1 MDERLVMIFRSMLFI
16 LIFLFLSFKI
26 ISQTK
31 NVGKIISYSKTQNGI
46 EGKTISSYFQI
57 AAYNDNTVRVRIS
70 KNEIKD
76 NFSYVLES
84 TELSNY
90 NAEVNEESNFIVIS
104 TNKID
109 AYIEKEPALRVT
121 FKNKSG
127 KIE

>member
-31 NVGKIISYSKTQNGI
+31 NVGKITSYSKTQNGI

-90 NAEVNEESNFIVIS
+90 NAEVNE
-104 TNKID
+104 
-109 AYIEKEPALRVT
+109 
-121 FKNKSG
+121 
-127 KIE
+127 